1 MGVGVAKF
9 GEGWGEGEQEVEI
22 SPVGGRRALCSV
34 QQARRVCVQSHRGEM
49 GVEVEVE
56 FGKADVGKGRKE
68 LTREIGWGVRIGSWG
83 PPSNHSPFFHRGRRF
98 NGHPRARNKGWDF
111 VSVCLLVC
119 FFPSPTMSTTHLLSR
134 SWSSPKTHSERD
146 WCLQPEQCVSDTD
159 PGFPGTLHPLAQG
172 FQHHQ
177 QPSLRGATRGSAGRE
192 GGRSAPLGE
201 FCSARC

>member
-1 MGVGVAKF
+1 MKEVLSRQACSLLRAAGRQGVCSEPPRGDGGGGGGGVWKSRC
-9 GEGWGEGEQEVEI
+9 GQREK
-22 SPVGGRRALCSV
+22 RADQGDRLGC
-34 QQARRVCVQSHRGEM
+34 R
-49 GVEVEVE
+49 
-56 FGKADVGKGRKE
+56 DRK
-68 LTREIGWGVRIGSWG
+68 LGA
-83 PPSNHSPFFHRGRRF
+83 PSNHSPFFHGGRL

-134 SWSSPKTHSERD
+134 SWSSPKTLSERD
-146 WCLQPEQCVSDTD
+146 WCLQPEQCALNTD
-159 PGFPGTLHPLAQG
+159 PGFTGTLHPLTQG

-201 FCSARC
+201 FCSTLCW